1 MPANYDFTHSFYKQ
15 LIIKNLHT
23 FLIFIYTPFEYRL
36 IISVLIM
43 SRFAVYSKTINFN

>member
-23 FLIFIYTPFEYRL
+23 FLIFIYTRSEYQKMAIKFSHLKERQTH
-36 IISVLIM
+36 
-43 SRFAVYSKTINFN
+43 FSKSK

>member
-23 FLIFIYTPFEYRL
+23 FLIFIYTLNEYW
-36 IISVLIM
+36 IE
-43 SRFAVYSKTINFN
+43 TIKFHFGSLYKSHVTIQN